1 MTRSTAEAALARCL
15 WRGTRHFHGKQGAT
29 RALTTTVVVSE
40 VHSLATCSTSTACEI
55 KQRIQTSGERAHAG
69 SDLVRNAGT
78 ALAEVVS
85 PIQGVSAL
93 MEAISQ
99 SIAARTSGMLGAT
112 QAIVH
117 RDATYATERRVGG
130 RKRRSRRQ
138 PERSGPPVGA
148 SGADVSRPQ
157 SAPPRP
163 ARAARL
169 SV

>member
-40 VHSLATCSTSTACEI
+40 VHSLAPCSTSTACEI

-85 PIQGVSAL
+85 PIQGVNAL

-112 QAIVH
+112 QAIVRMDEATQQNAALVEESAAAAGSLSGQARQLVQAVQMFRVRNQH
-117 RDATYATERRVGG
+117 RHAL
-130 RKRRSRRQ
+130 
-138 PERSGPPVGA
+138 P
-148 SGADVSRPQ
+148 
-157 SAPPRP
+157 APH
-163 ARAARL
+163 
-169 SV
+169 V

>member
-93 MEAISQ
+93 MEAISHASATDQ
-99 SIAARTSGMLGAT
+99 RHAGRHPGHRAQGRDLRNRTPRWWKKAPQPQAA
-112 QAIVH
+112 
-117 RDATYATERRVGG
+117 
-130 RKRRSRRQ
+130 
-138 PERSGPPVGA
+138 
-148 SGADVSRPQ
+148 
-157 SAPPRP
+157 
-163 ARAARL
+163 
-169 SV
+169 

>member
-40 VHSLATCSTSTACEI
+40 VHSLAPCSTSTACEI

-112 QAIVH
+112 QAIVRMDQVTQQNAALVEESAAAAGSLSGQARQLVQAVQMFRVRNQH
-117 RDATYATERRVGG
+117 RHAL
-130 RKRRSRRQ
+130 
-138 PERSGPPVGA
+138 P
-148 SGADVSRPQ
+148 
-157 SAPPRP
+157 APH
-163 ARAARL
+163 
-169 SV
+169 V